1 MFFYKKKLGQNF
13 VIDNGIAQNIIKI
26 LKNNENIVEIGPG
39 NGALT
44 NFLYK
49 KYQHNLHL
57 IELDD
62 SLIPILKQKFPL
74 SNIYNE
80 NVLNFNFND
89 IGKHINIIG
98 NFPYNISH
106 DIIFKIIENRSII
119 DQVICMLQYE
129 VVERIT
135 AKPKTKSYGIP
146 TVLVN
151 AFFNTQLM
159 FTVDKQNFYPVP
171 KVQSAILQMTNKNI
185 TDLGCNETSFF
196 KTVKL
201 AFSQKRKI
209 LKNNL
214 KSVIDTNN
222 VNDTYINSLMQNRA
236 EELSIDDFIKLTN
249 YIDVYRKN

>member
-1 MFFYKKKLGQNF
+1 MFFYKKKFGQNF
-13 VIDNGIAQNIIKI
+13 LINSCIAQNITNL
-26 LKNNENIVEIGPG
+26 LKNNQNIIEIGPG

-44 NFLYK
+44 DFIYEKYK
-49 KYQHNLHL
+49 QNLHL
-57 IELDD
+57 IELDE
-62 SLIPILKQKFPL
+62 SLIPILKQRYPL

-80 NVLNFNFND
+80 NVLNIDFRT
-89 IGKHINIIG
+89 IGQDINIIG

-119 DQVICMLQYE
+119 NQVVCMLQYE

-135 AKPKTKSYGIP
+135 SKPKTKSYGIP
-146 TVLVN
+146 TVLIN
-151 AFFNTQLM
+151 AFFDTQLM
-159 FTVDKQNFYPVP
+159 FTVDKYNFYPVP

-185 TDLGCNETSFF
+185 TNLGCNESLFF
-196 KTVKL
+196 RTVKL

-214 KSVIDTNN
+214 KSVININN
-222 VNDTYINSLMQNRA
+222 INDTYVNSIMKNRA

-249 YIDVYRKN
+249 YISSNKV